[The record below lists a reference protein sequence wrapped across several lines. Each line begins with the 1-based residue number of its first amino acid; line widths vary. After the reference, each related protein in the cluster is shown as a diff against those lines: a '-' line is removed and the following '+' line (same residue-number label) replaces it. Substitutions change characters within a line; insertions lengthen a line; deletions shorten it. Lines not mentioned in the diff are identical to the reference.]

1 MFCGTV
7 DLTNPDAYEWYKQI
21 LKVFDYYFYGE
32 TSCHW
37 LRFKVCK
44 SNDGSAPELQT
55 GPISAHEPG
64 PSLTFIFEAR
74 FRPES
79 QIYRVNQDMCN
90 CGVLVA

>member
-37 LRFKVCK
+37 LRFKVCE

-64 PSLTFIFEAR
+64 PSLTFIFGAR